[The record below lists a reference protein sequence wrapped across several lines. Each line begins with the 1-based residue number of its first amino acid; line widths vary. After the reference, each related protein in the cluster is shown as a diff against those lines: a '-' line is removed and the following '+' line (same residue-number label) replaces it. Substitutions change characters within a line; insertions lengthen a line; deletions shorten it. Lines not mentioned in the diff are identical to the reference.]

1 VSAPIFKRAGLHG
14 AALVASLLAVTLLA
28 GCAASVPPTVSTPS
42 APRSSFGH
50 VHGLGIDGTTG
61 TIYVATHQG
70 LFLVPGSTTS
80 PLRPES
86 LGGPIAGLRQ
96 DTMGFTMDGGRMYAS
111 GHPDPTASSD
121 QNLGLISSTD
131 GGKNWSVLSLKG
143 TADFH
148 DVEVSH
154 ISPGEPT
161 IYGFASAD
169 NSIQVSRDGGATWTS
184 GATLELRDLAAD
196 RALPGTIYA
205 TTSGGLKVSHDF
217 AATFSAIPDAPSLY
231 LIASAGTVG
240 QTKLVG
246 VDVSGAVWVKSNDL
260 PWKSTGTVDGAADA
274 ITISLAPVPTIVVAD
289 QRGIVASSD
298 LGSTWQTLVTK

>member
-1 VSAPIFKRAGLHG
+1 MSTPFFKRTGFHIVV
-14 AALVASLLAVTLLA
+14 LVGSLLGVTLLA
-28 GCAASVPPTVSTPS
+28 GCAASGPPLVPTPS
-42 APRSSFGH
+42 ASASSFGH

-61 TIYVATHQG
+61 TIYVATHRG
-70 LFLVPGSTTS
+70 LFSVAGSTTS

-111 GHPDPTASSD
+111 GHPDPTVSPER
-121 QNLGLISSTD
+121 NLGLISSTD
-131 GGKNWSVLSLKG
+131 NGKNWAVISLNG
-143 TADFH
+143 TSDFH

-161 IYGFASAD
+161 IYGFDGVD

-196 RALPGTIYA
+196 RAIPGTIYA

-217 AATFSAIPDAPSLY
+217 AATFNAISDAPSLY
-231 LIASAGTVG
+231 LVASAGTIG

-246 VDVSGAVWVKSNDL
+246 VDVSGAVWVKSNDM
-260 PWKSTGTVDGAADA
+260 PWESTGTVEGAADA
-274 ITISLAPVPTIVVAD
+274 ITISATPIPTILAAD

-298 LGSTWQTLVTK
+298 LGATWRTLVTK